1 MPDSVTL
8 GDRQPARLLFP
19 TSVAREA
26 QCGRSGIQMGSP
38 SASLNFEANTRI
50 GGDLG
55 NSNLPCCWGKDL
67 ACVALL

>member
-1 MPDSVTL
+1 
-8 GDRQPARLLFP
+8 
-19 TSVAREA
+19 
-26 QCGRSGIQMGSP
+26 MGSP
-38 SASLNFEANTRI
+38 FASLNFEANTRI